1 MTAPRTTGP
10 GRRGPVRAPCDGGM
24 ITEELQALIE
34 SAVERAVASGDLPPL
49 PEPLPVFDVE
59 PPRDPRHGD
68 YATNVALVLAKAAR
82 RPPRSVGEAVLHH
95 LAVPSEDVVRAELA
109 GPGFLN
115 LFLAP
120 ALVHRWLRRAHAED
134 RRFGSSD
141 VGRGRRVLVEY
152 VSANP
157 TGPLHVGTGRNGA
170 VGETVA
176 RLLEALGYQ
185 VSREYYVND
194 YGGQVETL
202 ARSVEARYLELVG
215 RPSDFPADGYQ
226 GAYVGEIARR
236 ILEREGETLALAAD
250 EERLSRIQDY
260 ALRAMLEEIR
270 STLEAFG
277 IRFDTWFSERTLHE
291 RGDVRRC
298 LEALRERDLVY
309 DQDGA
314 LWFRATRFG
323 DDKDRVIVRRD
334 GRPTYFA
341 ADIPYHLDKYARGF
355 DHLIDVWGV
364 DHVGDVARVR
374 GAIEGFGR
382 DPSTLE
388 VILYQHVRLRNE
400 GEAVRM
406 SKRSGEFVTLRDLIE
421 AVGRDAARFFFIMA
435 SPSVPMDFDFALA
448 RRQSSENPVYYVQ
461 YAHARICSILRE
473 AQRLGV
479 RVPPLEEAD
488 LGRLTAPE
496 EWVLAKRTIA
506 LPEVVYAAGI
516 RREPQRLC
524 AYARELAE
532 AFHVFYGQCR
542 VLTEDGGLT
551 KARLV
556 LVDAVRRAL
565 RNALELAGVAA
576 VERM

>member
-1 MTAPRTTGP
+1 VLTQ
-10 GRRGPVRAPCDGGM
+10 D
-24 ITEELQALIE
+24 LKDLIAA
-34 SAVERAVASGDLPPL
+34 AVQRAVASGDLPSLGGPL
-49 PEPLPVFDVE
+49 PAFDVE
-59 PPRDPRHGD
+59 PPRDPKHGD
-68 YATNVALVLAKAAR
+68 YATNVALVLAKPTGR
-82 RPPRSVGEAVLHH
+82 SPRDVGAVLLRH
-95 LAVPSEDVVRAELA
+95 LGAPTEVLERVELA

-115 LFLAP
+115 VVLAP
-120 ALVHRWLRRAHAED
+120 ALIHRWIRRVHAED
-134 RRFGSSD
+134 RGFGATD
-141 VGRGRRVLVEY
+141 IGGGRRVLVEY

-176 RLLEALGYQ
+176 RLLEALGYR

-202 ARSVEARYLELVG
+202 ARSVDARYQELLGV
-215 RPSDFPADGYQ
+215 RVEFPSDGYQ
-226 GAYVGEIARR
+226 GGYVWDLARR
-236 ILEREGETLALAAD
+236 ILEAEGPALANAAEAD
-250 EERLSRIQDY
+250 RLTRIQDH
-260 ALRAMLEEIR
+260 AVRMVVAEIR
-270 STLEAFG
+270 ATLEAFG
-277 IRFDTWFSERTLHE
+277 ITFETWFSERTLHD
-291 RGDVRRC
+291 RGDVTRC
-298 LEALRERDLVY
+298 LEELRRRDLIY
-309 DQDGA
+309 EQDGA

-355 DHLIDVWGV
+355 EHLIDVWGV

-374 GAIEGFGR
+374 GGVEALGH
-382 DPSTLE
+382 DPSTFE

-406 SKRSGEFVTLRDLIE
+406 SKRSGEFVTLRDLID
-421 AVGRDAARFFFIMA
+421 AVGKDAARYFFIMA

-448 RRQSSENPVYYVQ
+448 RRQSAENPVYYVQ

-473 AQRLGV
+473 AELRGV
-479 RVPPLEEAD
+479 RAPSPDEAD
-488 LGRLTAPE
+488 LGQLTAPE
-496 EWVLAKRTIA
+496 ERALANRVIA
-506 LPEVVYAAGI
+506 LPDVVYAAGI

-542 VLTEDGGLT
+542 VLTDDPALSG
-551 KARLV
+551 ARLV
-556 LVDAVRRAL
+556 IVDAARRAL
-565 RNALELAGVAA
+565 RNTLELAGVTA

>member
-1 MTAPRTTGP
+1 VVTQ
-10 GRRGPVRAPCDGGM
+10 
-24 ITEELQALIE
+24 ELRALIA
-34 SAVERAVASGDLPPL
+34 SAVDRAVAAGDLPAL
-49 PEPLPVFDVE
+49 PGTLPPFEVE
-59 PPRDPRHGD
+59 PPRDVRHGD
-68 YATNVALVLAKAAR
+68 YATNVALVLAKLVG
-82 RPPRSVGEAVLHH
+82 RPPRTVGEMVLRH
-95 LAVPSEDVVRAELA
+95 LGVPSDAVARAELA

-120 ALVHRWLRRAHAED
+120 AFMHRWLRRAHAED
-134 RRFGSSD
+134 RRFGGSD
-141 VGRGRRVLVEY
+141 EGRGRRVLVEY

-215 RPSDFPADGYQ
+215 RNAEFPADGYQ

-236 ILEREGETLALAAD
+236 VLELEGPRLADAGEAA
-250 EERLSRIQDY
+250 RLSRIQDL
-260 ALRAMLEEIR
+260 AVRTMVAEIR
-270 STLEAFG
+270 DTLQAFG
-277 IRFDTWFSERTLHE
+277 ITFDTWFSERALHE

-309 DQDGA
+309 EHDGA

-341 ADIPYHLDKYARGF
+341 ADIPYHLDKYTRGF
-355 DHLIDVWGV
+355 EHLIDVLGV
-364 DHVGDVARVR
+364 DHIGDVARVR
-374 GAIEGFGR
+374 GGVEAFGHA
-382 DPSTLE
+382 PSTLE

-406 SKRSGEFVTLRDLIE
+406 SKRSGEFVTLRELVE
-421 AVGRDAARFFFIMA
+421 TVGKDAARFFFIMA
-435 SPSVPMDFDFALA
+435 SPSVPMDFDLVLA

-473 AQRLGV
+473 AERLGV
-479 RVPPLEEAD
+479 AVPPPETAD
-488 LGRLTAPE
+488 LGRLTTPE
-496 EWVLAKRTIA
+496 EWALAKRVIA
-506 LPEVVYAAGI
+506 FPEVVYAAGT

-524 AYARELAE
+524 AYAREVAE

-542 VLTEDGGLT
+542 VLTDDETLT
-551 KARLV
+551 AARLV
-556 LVDAVRRAL
+556 LVDTVRRVL
-565 RNALELAGVAA
+565 RNTLELAGVSA